1 MITINGAR
9 ISAMPSAEGFTPS
22 ALQREIFDIMSASRE
37 NYSYDSEHVLITEL
51 KVRDSIV
58 NASHDLARSG
68 LSFKIFRDSKAN
80 PEFWNRTSEGGFELK
95 AGVSPSDAIAD
106 IYARGSLY
114 GTECST
120 AMIIV
125 LYKALLDVMPRDE
138 YGRLFSSI
146 YLMNWQHLDRDLAL
160 VTDRDPV
167 DEIPGDARYF
177 SNPDVDPL
185 RPEWQGENAYYLG
198 GGLYY
203 GHGIGIRNAGEM
215 IRALNRARKKD
226 ATRSAYLNE
235 MVKRQDYG
243 QLAKY
248 M

>member
-1 MITINGAR
+1 MITINGER
-9 ISAMPSAEGFTPS
+9 ISAIPFAEGFSPS
-22 ALQREIFDIMSASRE
+22 PLQREIFDIMSASRK
-37 NYSYDSEHVLITEL
+37 NYAYDSEHVLITEL
-51 KVRDSIV
+51 RVRQSILK
-58 NASHDLARSG
+58 ASHDLARSG
-68 LSFKIFRDSKAN
+68 LSFKVFRDSKAN
-80 PEFWNRTSEGGFELK
+80 PEFWNRTSEGGFELR
-95 AGVSPSDAIAD
+95 AGVSPADAIAD

-125 LYKALLDVMPRDE
+125 LYKALLDVMPR
-138 YGRLFSSI
+138 GHFNRLFSSI

-160 VTDRDPV
+160 VMDRNPV

-185 RPEWQGENAYYLG
+185 KPEWQGENVYYLG
-198 GGLYY
+198 NGLYY
-203 GHGIGIRNAGEM
+203 GHGMGVKNADEI
-215 IRALNRARKKD
+215 IRALNRVRKRD

-235 MVKRQDYG
+235 LVKRQDYG
-243 QLAKY
+243 QLARY